1 MKIWK
6 TQSLLTVLPAL
17 PALLGFSCGAAASSS
32 CNPNNLNSTTYLYP
46 VTAPNTTM
54 LSIAAATNRG
64 FYDIARQNLMADHNP
79 QRGPTDPHT
88 PPNLHP
94 DNDTC
99 LLSNA
104 TRTRTCISGGPR
116 NYYTVNGDTYEI
128 IARRLNI
135 TTESLTAL
143 ALGPDAP
150 DPNDTLSPGQFIKV
164 TLCEPSQCAIIPYQ
178 YTWGGYQDLAEELG
192 TTVGQ
197 IMMLSP
203 TYNYSSGAF
212 LSGGSFPSI
221 SVLVNC
227 TEETGGETVLT

>member
-1 MKIWK
+1 MWK
-6 TQSLLTVLPAL
+6 TQSLLTVL

-32 CNPNNLNSTTYLYP
+32 CNPNSLNTTTYLYP
-46 VTAPNTTM
+46 PRRLRHRAPKPDGR
-54 LSIAAATNRG
+54 S
-64 FYDIARQNLMADHNP
+64 DHNP
-79 QRGPTDPHT
+79 QRGPTDPYT
-88 PPNLHP
+88 PETCTP

-116 NYYTVNGDTYEI
+116 IYYTVNGDTYEI

-143 ALGPDAP
+143 ALGPDAA
-150 DPNDTLSPGQFIKV
+150 DPNDALSPGQLIKV
-164 TLCEPSQCAIIPYQ
+164 PLCEPSQCAIIPYQ
-178 YTWGGYQDLAEELG
+178 SMWGVYKDLAEGFG

-197 IMMLSP
+197 VMMLSP

-227 TEETGGETVLT
+227 TEETGDETVLT

>member
-1 MKIWK
+1 MWK
-6 TQSLLTVLPAL
+6 TQSLLTFL
-17 PALLGFSCGAAASSS
+17 PALLGVSLGATAYSS

-46 VTAPNTTM
+46 VTSPNTTVF
-54 LSIAAATNRG
+54 SIAAATHRG
-64 FYDIARQNLMADHNP
+64 VCDIARQNLMVD
-79 QRGPTDPHT
+79 PTIIPNVGQQILI
-88 PPNLHP
+88 PPETCTP

-104 TRTRTCISGGPR
+104 TRTRTCVSGGPR

-143 ALGPDAP
+143 GEGPDPAGP
-150 DPNDTLSPGQFIKV
+150 DDSLSPGQFIKV
-164 TLCEPSQCAIIPYQ
+164 PLCEPSQCEIMPYQ
-178 YTWGGYQDLAEELG
+178 FTSGVYKDLAERFG

-212 LSGGSFPSI
+212 LPGGSFPSI

-227 TEETGGETVLT
+227 TEETGNQTVLT